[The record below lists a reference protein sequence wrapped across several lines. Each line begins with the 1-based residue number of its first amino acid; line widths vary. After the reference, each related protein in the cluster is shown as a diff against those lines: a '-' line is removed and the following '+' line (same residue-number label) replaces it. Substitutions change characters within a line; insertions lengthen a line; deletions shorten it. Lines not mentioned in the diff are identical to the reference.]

1 MKHYFRILFFSLM
14 VPLFLVAGN
23 GANAIT
29 DLECKRRIITAM
41 ENAAA
46 IGADEEKWA
55 RNAAAHCGRSITVD
69 EEKGSLIGWIVGLMA
84 FGFFYILYLLFFP
97 RNREEQE
104 FEDSF
109 KGNQR
114 ALAYLDQSQISKLTV
129 EEIAARSGAE
139 TSVVKAALWSF
150 AYSCADYDGKELRRI
165 SEL

>member
-84 FGFFYILYLLFFP
+84 FGFFYILYLLFFQGDP
-97 RNREEQE
+97 
-104 FEDSF
+104 
-109 KGNQR
+109 
-114 ALAYLDQSQISKLTV
+114 
-129 EEIAARSGAE
+129 
-139 TSVVKAALWSF
+139 
-150 AYSCADYDGKELRRI
+150 
-165 SEL
+165 